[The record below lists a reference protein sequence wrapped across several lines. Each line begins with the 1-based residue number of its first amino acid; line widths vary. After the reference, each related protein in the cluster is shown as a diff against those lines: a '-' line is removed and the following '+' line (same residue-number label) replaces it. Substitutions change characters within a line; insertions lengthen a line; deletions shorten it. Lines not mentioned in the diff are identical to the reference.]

1 MGAIQR
7 LRLAIREDAYG
18 ISSHGNEEISE
29 DDLSTEDVERI
40 ILGGEVIKKYTHD
53 PRGTRY
59 EVAGRAVDG
68 REASVVCRFLP
79 SGTLLIITAYAA
91 EE

>member
-7 LRLAIREDAYG
+7 LRWAVREHMYR
-18 ISSHGNEEISE
+18 ISFHANKEMSE
-29 DDLSTEDVERI
+29 DGLFTEDVEQI
-40 ILGGEVIKKYTHD
+40 ILGGDVIRKYTHD

-59 EVAGRAVDG
+59 EVAGSASDG
-68 REASVVCRFLP
+68 RDASVVCRFLP
-79 SGTLLIITAYAA
+79 SGVLFIITAYAA

>member
-1 MGAIQR
+1 MGVIAR
-7 LRLAIREDAYG
+7 LRLAVREETYR
-18 ISSHGNEEISE
+18 ISSHCNDEMSE
-29 DDLSTEDVERI
+29 DSLSTDDIERI
-40 ILGGEVIKKYTHD
+40 IRGGKVIRKYTHD

-68 REASVVCRFLP
+68 RDASVVCRFLP